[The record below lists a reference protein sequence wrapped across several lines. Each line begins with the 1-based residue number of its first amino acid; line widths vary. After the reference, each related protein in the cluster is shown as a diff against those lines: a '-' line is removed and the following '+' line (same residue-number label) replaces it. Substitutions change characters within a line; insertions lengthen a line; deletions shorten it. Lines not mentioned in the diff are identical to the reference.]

1 MSIGHIF
8 QYFQWTSFRF
18 ETVVSTRRNNL
29 VVEEISQNK
38 SAFQTQVTYFIN
50 QEEKH
55 VSMQHNSI
63 LTLMKSKAL
72 FSALI

>member
-38 SAFQTQVTYFIN
+38 SAFQTLVTYFIN

-63 LTLMKSKAL
+63 LTLTKSTAL

>member
-8 QYFQWTSFRF
+8 HYFQWTSFRF

-38 SAFQTQVTYFIN
+38 SAFQTLVTYFIN
-50 QEEKH
+50 PEEKH

>member
-38 SAFQTQVTYFIN
+38 STFQTLVTYFIN

>member
-18 ETVVSTRRNNL
+18 ETVVSTRRKNL

-38 SAFQTQVTYFIN
+38 SAFQTLVTYFIN